1 VINPFK
7 RLPIY
12 TESMAGLYMGKRKNE
27 MPPHLWSNSDEMY
40 RNMLQGNPAF
50 NRQIAQLLQI
60 MKTSRC

>member
-27 MPPHLWSNSDEMY
+27 MPPHLWSNSDEAY
-40 RNMLQGNPAF
+40 RNMLQGNAAS
-50 NRQIAQLLQI
+50 NSQHNQV
-60 MKTSRC
+60 